1 MGVRWL
7 ETAIHFT
14 FTFNHLP
21 LFLYLFGSDN
31 DSRGSKDNDNNT
43 VSNSCTNFSPDYSY
57 KEHILFD
64 IFNSTIMTFFSNLP
78 ADISS
83 LKWHCGWYLVQI
95 YFLVISQETQEDNI
109 DSQTEENPTAV
120 PSEVAQ
126 HQSSSNVPLSVS
138 VANETAFS
146 ESWYAAFAWGLVLS
160 LQLKATCT

>member
-1 MGVRWL
+1 MMVHSGTLSADSDGGEVIRNRNSFYL
-7 ETAIHFT
+7 CFQSSSSI
-14 FTFNHLP
+14 
-21 LFLYLFGSDN
+21 LYLFGSDN
-31 DSRGSKDNDNNT
+31 DSRGINDNDNNT
-43 VSNSCTNFSPDYSY
+43 VSNSCTNFSPNYSY

-64 IFNSTIMTFFSNLP
+64 IFNSTIMAFFSNLP

-146 ESWYAAFAWGLVLS
+146 EIWYAAFA
-160 LQLKATCT
+160 

>member
-1 MGVRWL
+1 MQDPGRKFRMMVNSGTL
-7 ETAIHFT
+7 SADSDGGEVIETAIHFT

-83 LKWHCGWYLVQI
+83 LK
-95 YFLVISQETQEDNI
+95 
-109 DSQTEENPTAV
+109 
-120 PSEVAQ
+120 
-126 HQSSSNVPLSVS
+126 
-138 VANETAFS
+138 
-146 ESWYAAFAWGLVLS
+146 
-160 LQLKATCT
+160 

>member
-1 MGVRWL
+1 M
-7 ETAIHFT
+7 TAYI
-14 FTFNHLP
+14 
-21 LFLYLFGSDN
+21 
-31 DSRGSKDNDNNT
+31 DNNT

-83 LKWHCGWYLVQI
+83 LKWRCGWYLVQI

-126 HQSSSNVPLSVS
+126 HESSSNVPLSVS
-138 VANETAFS
+138 VANETAFI
-146 ESWYAAFAWGLVLS
+146 EIWYAAFV
-160 LQLKATCT
+160 